1 MNISDTQYSPFFNH
15 LDLSSN
21 HSTDMAQDLPLD
33 GIKVVE
39 LTLAIAG
46 PSAGSTLADYGAD
59 VVKIEPPTGPSRNQ
73 LTVCS

>member
-1 MNISDTQYSPFFNH
+1 MFLLNFAFPSCLGVLAQ
-15 LDLSSN
+15 
-21 HSTDMAQDLPLD
+21 DMAQDLPLD

-59 VVKIEPPTGPSRNQ
+59 VVKIEPPSGPSRNQ